1 MEVRLKRVYL
11 PAAPGDGYRVLVD
24 RLWPRGVK
32 KEVARIDEWAQDL
45 APSNETRKRFHNKPT
60 KWNEFRA
67 EYLRELNSRVDEI
80 DALLK
85 RVPDQTLTLVYGS
98 RDDRQNNAQVFAEA
112 LRERA
117 GDSSA

>member
-1 MEVRLKRVYL
+1 MEIKLKRVYL

-32 KEVARIDEWAQDL
+32 KEVARIDEWAKDL
-45 APSNETRKRFHNKPT
+45 SPSNETRKHFHAKPE

-67 EYLRELNSRVDEI
+67 EYLRELNSRVEEL
-80 DALLK
+80 DALLG
-85 RVPDQTLTLVYGS
+85 RVPDATLTLVYGS
-98 RDDRQNNAQVFAEA
+98 RDDRHNNAQVLAEA

-117 GDSSA
+117 GGEAG